1 MWKAHHSLELLEN
14 DIKISISSSHVRR
27 MVSVTEYFSEDF
39 PLHQDT
45 QNVYINS
52 YADFHH
58 MVLNPSEKIY
68 FTSHG
73 HKI

>member
-1 MWKAHHSLELLEN
+1 MSL
-14 DIKISISSSHVRR
+14 SSVRQI
-27 MVSVTEYFSEDF
+27 VSVTEYFSEDF
-39 PLHQDT
+39 PLHQQA

-58 MVLNPSEKIY
+58 MVENPSEKIY
-68 FTSHG
+68 LISSV